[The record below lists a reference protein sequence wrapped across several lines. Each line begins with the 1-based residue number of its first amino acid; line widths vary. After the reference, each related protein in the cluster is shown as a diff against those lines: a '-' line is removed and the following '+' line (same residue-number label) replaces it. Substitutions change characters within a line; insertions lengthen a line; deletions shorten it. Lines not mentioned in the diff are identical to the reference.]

1 MIAGAKGAIDVK
13 ARLLNRLLLLRK
25 RGDAVDE
32 KVQLM
37 VQQKINPS

>member
-13 ARLLNRLLLLRK
+13 ARLLKRLLLLRN
-25 RGDAVDE
+25 RGDTVDE

-37 VQQKINPS
+37 GSAKN